1 MKEGYYTSGEFAKK
15 ANVTIRTIRFYDK
28 QGILKPSRVG
38 ENGYRLYTDEDFGRL
53 QRILSLRYLGFSLD
67 EIMAMPMGDDAED
80 VARSLAMQ
88 KDLIRKRI
96 RHLESMNQALEDTER
111 MVGGSRQV
119 DWSRILHL
127 IHLTNMEHA
136 VVEQY
141 KSAVNI
147 DVRIGLHRRFSHNPV
162 SWFAWL
168 ASQIDFGATKD
179 ILEVG
184 CGNGELWQHVG
195 PEIIAAGNIFVT
207 DASEGMVEDAA
218 ARLETALRE
227 RKKEADG
234 GRGCG
239 GADAGC
245 SSRTDGD
252 GSGGT
257 DAGSS
262 KADGDG
268 SGGRGLHFRVEDC
281 QKLSY
286 EDGSFDAVIA
296 NHVLFYVKDIP
307 QALREIRR
315 VLRPAGVFYCSTYG
329 SRHMKEI
336 TSLVQEFDPRITLSD
351 VALYELFGLENGR
364 AMLEQVFGRVE
375 QVLYDDYLLVDEAE
389 PLLDYILSCHGN
401 QGEYLNQRK
410 DEFRKFLQKKIEEK
424 GGIRITKMAG
434 MFVCRK

>member
-1 MKEGYYTSGEFAKK
+1 MKESYYTSGEFAKK

-28 QGILKPSRVG
+28 LGILKPSRIG

-67 EIMAMPMGDDAED
+67 EIMAMPMGDDAEN

-88 KDLIRKRI
+88 KDLIRRRI
-96 RHLESMNQALEDTER
+96 RHLESMNQALADTER
-111 MVGGSRQV
+111 MVGESRQV

-162 SWFAWL
+162 GWFSWL
-168 ASQIDFGATKD
+168 ASQIDFAAAKD
-179 ILEVG
+179 ILEIG

-195 PEIIAAGNIFVT
+195 AEILASRRVDVT
-207 DASEGMVEDAA
+207 DVSEGMVEDAA
-218 ARLETALRE
+218 ARL
-227 RKKEADG
+227 
-234 GRGCG
+234 
-239 GADAGC
+239 GA
-245 SSRTDGD
+245 
-252 GSGGT
+252 
-257 DAGSS
+257 
-262 KADGDG
+262 
-268 SGGRGLHFRVEDC
+268 GLHFRVEDC
-281 QKLSY
+281 QRLSY
-286 EDGSFDAVIA
+286 GDDSFDAVIA

-307 QALREIRR
+307 QALGEIRR
-315 VLRPAGVFYCSTYG
+315 VLRPDGVFYCSTYG
-329 SRHMKEI
+329 REHMKEI
-336 TSLVQEFDPRITLSD
+336 TSLVQEFDPRVTLSD

-364 AMLEQVFGRVE
+364 AMLERVFGRVE

-410 DEFRKFLQKKIEEK
+410 DEFRKFLQKKIKEK

-434 MFVCRK
+434 MFVCRE